1 MIYKSNWKVIFIKIF
16 ASKKG
21 FGFVIEYAWISKLL
35 RARHLHDGREAVIL
49 IRLKKVSYFEEYCY
63 LNSTC
68 ITESIGLMFMNSSR
82 DKFSLS
88 FQSSVTDIFLLI
100 SVCHVGAHPDGHQHG
115 VSIQISIN
123 LGKTFFPDIS
133 YTKNCTG
140 LNLGDGLCI
149 FKSFHFPDSGL
160 YLLNGFDFY
169 FGLFWV
175 AWHWK
180 PAIRDR
186 FSACKWGPT
195 YQSRRGTICYILNE
209 NVSKIC
215 LGNKN
220 LTASRIH
227 PFSHLDRVVQSLVNI
242 IQN

>member
-1 MIYKSNWKVIFIKIF
+1 MIYKSSWKVIFIKIF

-88 FQSSVTDIFLLI
+88 FQSLVTDIFLLI
-100 SVCHVGAHPDGHQHG
+100 SVRHVGAHPDGHQHG

-123 LGKTFFPDIS
+123 LGKPF
-133 YTKNCTG
+133 
-140 LNLGDGLCI
+140 
-149 FKSFHFPDSGL
+149 
-160 YLLNGFDFY
+160 
-169 FGLFWV
+169 
-175 AWHWK
+175 
-180 PAIRDR
+180 
-186 FSACKWGPT
+186 
-195 YQSRRGTICYILNE
+195 
-209 NVSKIC
+209 
-215 LGNKN
+215 
-220 LTASRIH
+220 SRISLIRKIALAWILAMVFAYLN
-227 PFSHLDRVVQSLVNI
+227 PLISLILDFIYWTVLIFILVYFEWRDTENQQFGI
-242 IQN
+242 DFLHVNGAQHINQGGEQFVIFWMKMSRKFV